1 MRISQAGEKDTAG
14 LARLLW
20 FNHHDEEPARRSV
33 DAFAAELAQ
42 WWDAHR
48 DSHLAFVARL
58 TRPQI
63 VGMAW
68 VALVPRPPRPGAA
81 HRLSADLQSVY
92 VLPEHRGQGIGAAL
106 IEAASEQATHLGA
119 LHVTVHSGHT
129 AVPLYERL
137 GFAASRQLLRR
148 EPG

>member
-1 MRISQAGEKDTAG
+1 VRISQASADDVAE

-20 FNHHDEEPARRSV
+20 LNHHDEEPAQPSA
-33 DAFAAELAQ
+33 DSFAAGLAQ

-58 TRPQI
+58 TRPEI

-68 VALVPRPPRPGAA
+68 VALVPRPPRPGAT

-106 IEAASEQATHLGA
+106 IEAASAHATHLGS

-137 GFAASRQLLRR
+137 GFAGSRQLLRR